1 MKEFGFGLKKSGVMD
16 LDGIDW
22 TLFREIA
29 AEEPSFLN
37 CFYCGTCTAT
47 CSAGK
52 YTGFNLRRL
61 QLLIKRG
68 QWEEVVQRIPEC
80 MLCGKCQWVC
90 PKGVNTRHIV
100 MLINKKLHA
109 RKIC

>member
-1 MKEFGFGLKKSGVMD
+1 MKNFGFGIKQSSVIDLNKADKS
-16 LDGIDW
+16 
-22 TLFREIA
+22 LFEEIA
-29 AEEPSFLN
+29 AEEPSVMN
-37 CFYCGTCTAT
+37 CFFCGTCTAT

-61 QLLIKRG
+61 QLLLKRG
-68 QWEEVVQRIPEC
+68 QLSEVEAHLSEC

-100 MLINKKLHA
+100 SLLNQKIHA
-109 RKIC
+109 RKIR

>member
-68 QWEEVVQRIPEC
+68 QWEEVAQRIPEC

-109 RKIC
+109 RKIG

>member
-1 MKEFGFGLKKSGVMD
+1 MKDFGFGIKKSGVID
-16 LDGIDW
+16 LDKADMS
-22 TLFREIA
+22 LLREIA
-29 AEEPSFLN
+29 AEEPSFLH

-68 QWEEVVQRIPEC
+68 QLDEVSERISEC

-90 PKGVNTRHIV
+90 PKGVNTRHVV
-100 MLINKKLHA
+100 MLVNKNLHA
-109 RKIC
+109 RKIR

>member
-68 QWEEVVQRIPEC
+68 QWEEVAQRIPEC

-90 PKGVNTRHIV
+90 PKVVNTRNIV

>member
-68 QWEEVVQRIPEC
+68 QWEEVAQRIPEC

>member
-1 MKEFGFGLKKSGVMD
+1 MKDFGFGLNKSSVID
-16 LDGIDW
+16 LDKADFDIVK
-22 TLFREIA
+22 EIA
-29 AEEPSFLN
+29 EEEPSFMN

-68 QWEEVVQRIPEC
+68 QWEEAEKSISEC

-100 MLINKKLHA
+100 IIINKKINA
-109 RKIC
+109 RKIL

>member
-1 MKEFGFGLKKSGVMD
+1 MKDFGFGLKKSGVMD

-29 AEEPSFLN
+29 AEEPSFMN

-61 QLLIKRG
+61 QLLVKRG
-68 QWEEVVQRIPEC
+68 QWEEVAQRIPEC
-80 MLCGKCQWVC
+80 MLCCKCQWVC

>member
-29 AEEPSFLN
+29 AEDPSFLN